1 VIERFSDCG
10 QAVESGRK
18 AGSLVI
24 HHGQGSARSLLAVL
38 HHAGDHLGDALS
50 LRLAKHVGR
59 VICGGQLVKWSLI
72 AYGH

>member
-1 VIERFSDCG
+1 
-10 QAVESGRK
+10 
-18 AGSLVI
+18 VI

-50 LRLAKHVGR
+50 LRQAKHVGR
-59 VICGGQLVKWSLI
+59 VICGGRLVKWSLI